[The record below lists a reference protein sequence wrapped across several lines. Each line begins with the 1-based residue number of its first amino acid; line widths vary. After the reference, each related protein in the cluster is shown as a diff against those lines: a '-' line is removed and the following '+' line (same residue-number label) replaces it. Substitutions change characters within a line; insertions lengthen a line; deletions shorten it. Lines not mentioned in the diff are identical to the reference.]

1 MNKQCIRF
9 VPCHLLG
16 YVGCAMMYFI
26 PGQPSP
32 TSSASSCCL
41 VSCSSNR
48 LILLSGELIIC
59 WSASIFLPVSPK
71 GGLGANNANLA
82 IPSESVA
89 ETGTSALDLCG
100 QIGLVNSD
108 GGINAGRLNEES
120 LQSGIQLSE
129 AGPLGQEMI
138 SQKFSTQKQ
147 VINSNSQRGST
158 TLIKETITEDINPSR
173 VIIDQVFE
181 DREIAPQLVSQEII
195 IQGRNITH
203 IVAGP
208 VNGLQ
213 QGSLQI

>member
-1 MNKQCIRF
+1 MAICQIKLRIPIKDLICFPSGSSITTTAANLF
-9 VPCHLLG
+9 PSNHLTSAQRLG
-16 YVGCAMMYFI
+16 F
-26 PGQPSP
+26 PGHHVRQQ
-32 TSSASSCCL
+32 
-41 VSCSSNR
+41 R
-48 LILLSGELIIC
+48 QSG
-59 WSASIFLPVSPK
+59 FGDPK

-89 ETGTSALDLCG
+89 ETGTSALDLGG

-138 SQKFSTQKQ
+138 SQKFSTQQQ

-181 DREIAPQLVSQEII
+181 DREIAPQLVSQGII